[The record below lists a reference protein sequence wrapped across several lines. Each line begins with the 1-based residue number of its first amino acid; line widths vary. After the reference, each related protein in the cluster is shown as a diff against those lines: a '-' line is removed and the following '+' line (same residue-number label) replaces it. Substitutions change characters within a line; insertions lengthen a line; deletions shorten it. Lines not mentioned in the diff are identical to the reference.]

1 MQTTAVFAPALS
13 TSPEQA
19 SAAPAH
25 RYLFLR
31 GLALYALAAVILSA
45 LIFAV
50 PGYLSTDDYYHARIS
65 EQFIVQ
71 GRLRLDFPWLPMTI
85 LNNAQFVDHHLLFH
99 LYAAPWVYLGGE
111 IGAKLATVSI
121 AAGVIVAGWAFLR

>member
-1 MQTTAVFAPALS
+1 MQTTAVPLFLRKTMQTTAVFAPTLS
-13 TSPEQA
+13 NSPERA

-71 GRLRLDFPWLPMTI
+71 GR
-85 LNNAQFVDHHLLFH
+85 
-99 LYAAPWVYLGGE
+99 
-111 IGAKLATVSI
+111 VSSSLCR
-121 AAGVIVAGWAFLR
+121 GDCGWTSPGCR